1 MSHTCRSAFE
11 LYGQVWA
18 ALVTIDRQTR
28 DREKRR
34 GLMGEMLT
42 NGLEDQPRTLAALGR
57 IIGRGWRAT
66 PWEPFVLRVIRE
78 YRNRRELSQHP
89 LRIKSSVPAI
99 HSAPCRAAED
109 PVARRGGQRPA
120 LPRRGQLCGQGDVY
134 ARG

>member
-1 MSHTCRSAFE
+1 MSLKTPLGPISRSTLTFLPGSTQIIPRRQNLQVAEGMSHTCRSAFE

-66 PWEPFVLRVIRE
+66 PWEPFL
-78 YRNRRELSQHP
+78 L
-89 LRIKSSVPAI
+89 
-99 HSAPCRAAED
+99 
-109 PVARRGGQRPA
+109 
-120 LPRRGQLCGQGDVY
+120 
-134 ARG
+134 